1 MCHFFRFTGL
11 GNLGD
16 LGGLVIG
23 AAAAASVVASMAYID
38 AHNRYE

>member
-11 GNLGD
+11 GD

-23 AAAAASVVASMAYID
+23 ASAAASVVASMAYID
-38 AHNRYE
+38 AYHRYE